1 MKELVDKY
9 VDQCITVGI
18 LTTEKIR
25 KYPLR
30 PGNIAVVLKAY
41 ALYSKLPFTLDN
53 NDVSI
58 YDGYVLYLTKAGYD
72 WIIQEFKKYTLVF
85 LRSGFQHL
93 FVNLKSVEQLENHN
107 GLNNLK
113 GIAGINYKEGTVNG
127 AILIRKQGV
136 RTHELYFTTLA
147 EARKEVISLTRFYPI
162 ENFTLYRMSK
172 SKGVYYKQKVPLILE
187 SNRRGVAINL
197 PHLKGKP

>member
-30 PGNIAVVLKAY
+30 PGNVAVVLKAY

>member
-1 MKELVDKY
+1 MKDLVDKY
-9 VDQCITVGI
+9 INQCITVGI

-41 ALYSKLPFTLDN
+41 ALHSKLPFTLDN

-58 YDGYVLYLTKAGYD
+58 YDGYVLYLTKDGYD

-85 LRSGFQHL
+85 LRSSFQHL
-93 FVNLKSVEQLENHN
+93 FVNLKSVEQLEKHN

-113 GIAGINYKEGTVNG
+113 GITGVNYKEGTING
-127 AILIRKQGV
+127 AVLIRKQGV

-147 EARKEVISLTRFYPI
+147 EAREEVINLTRFYPI
-162 ENFTLYRMSK
+162 ENFTLYRLQK
-172 SKGVYYKQKVPLILE
+172 VKDVYYKHKVPLILE
-187 SNRRGVAINL
+187 SNRRGMPINL
-197 PHLKGKP
+197 PHLKGKL

>member
-9 VDQCITVGI
+9 IDQCITVGI

-30 PGNIAVVLKAY
+30 PGNIAVVLKTY
-41 ALYSKLPFTLDN
+41 SLHSKLPFTLDN

-58 YDGYVLYLTKAGYD
+58 YDGYVLYLTKDGYN
-72 WIIQEFKKYTLVF
+72 WIIQEFKKYTLIF
-85 LRSGFQHL
+85 LRSSFQHL
-93 FVNLKSVEQLENHN
+93 FANLKSVEKLEEHN

-113 GIAGINYKEGTVNG
+113 GITGINYKEGTLNG

-147 EARKEVISLTRFYPI
+147 EARKEVINLTRFYPI
-162 ENFTLYRMSK
+162 ENFTLYRTGK
-172 SKGVYYKQKVPLILE
+172 VKGVYYKQKVPLILE
-187 SNRRGVAINL
+187 SNRRGVPVNL
-197 PHLKGKP
+197 PHLKG

>member
-1 MKELVDKY
+1 MKELIDQY
-9 VDQCITVGI
+9 INQCITVGI
-18 LTTEKIR
+18 LTPEKIR

-41 ALYSKLPFTLDN
+41 ALHSKLPFTLDN
-53 NDVSI
+53 NDISI
-58 YDGYVLYLTKAGYD
+58 YNGYVLYLTKDGYN

-93 FVNLKSVEQLENHN
+93 FVNLKSVEKLEEHN

-113 GIAGINYKEGTVNG
+113 GVTGINYKEGTLNG
-127 AILIRKQGV
+127 AVLIRKQGV

-147 EARKEVISLTRFYPI
+147 EAREEVINLTRFYPV
-162 ENFTLYRMSK
+162 EDFTLYRMSK

-187 SNRRGVAINL
+187 SNRRGVSVNL
-197 PHLKGKP
+197 PHLKGKL